1 MIIKFRR
8 KPTLKY
14 PSAILLSHAGKT
26 FIVLIISILVSYLFF
41 DQPTTLYLQNLP
53 PLFKK
58 IGIDLSNLFDP
69 FFLVCATPILFFLS
83 RLILRKPLLSSTLQ
97 LLIFSIPFSLTLIHI
112 LKNGFA
118 RYRPKKLFTEGL
130 YGFHLTTPFMH
141 DFSFPSGHGCVIG
154 AIVGALACSFP
165 KYTWHLLTLGIFL
178 SLSRVVAL
186 DHYLSDVFSGVILG
200 ALTSQFLFIFMKKH
214 KITV

>member
-14 PSAILLSHAGKT
+14 PSAILLSHSGKT

-41 DQPTTLYLQNLP
+41 DQPTTIYLQNLP
-53 PLFKK
+53 SLFKK

-69 FFLVCATPILFFLS
+69 FSSLRNTDSFFLS

-141 DFSFPSGHGCVIG
+141 DFSFPSGHACVIG

-214 KITV
+214 KITL